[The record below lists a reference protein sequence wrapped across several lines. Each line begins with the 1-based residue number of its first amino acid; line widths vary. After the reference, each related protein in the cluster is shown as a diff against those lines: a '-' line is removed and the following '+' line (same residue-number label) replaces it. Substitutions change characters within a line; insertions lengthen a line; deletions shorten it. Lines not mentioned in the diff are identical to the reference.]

1 MVARHIRQLQATAKI
16 ETVHTGG
23 NVAWMGNGST
33 IFTTCSNVVKA
44 VDISGCL
51 SSETIGDPEEEL
63 RITSIGLSTDST
75 RLYVAYNNQTIKEVV
90 IEEGEKTSYKTGK
103 IWKSMHEAPILIMQ
117 HCSTTPYLATGS
129 ADNTVKVWDMAH
141 QQCSHFFRGD
151 SVVSAICFVGFEF
164 LLVGYISG
172 TVRFLPT
179 FKNDRQSS
187 EFIRTNPPCFSQI
200 TSILQ
205 IPNSKSALIVS
216 RDNTASIFK
225 TSSMKTFKTIPLFEA
240 VESAAFAKNGNLI
253 TVGEEGTIKEW
264 KIEGAKLIRSKKI
277 SEVGL
282 SSITFNAAREEYL
295 ITSEDHNLFILNA
308 ATFGTER
315 EIVGMHHEVYSCCF
329 AGPSDSHLVVASNT
343 PSLLLYD
350 TATLDCKLAQ
360 GHSESILTVAKA
372 NFDPCLVASGSKD
385 NTVIV
390 WRLMERDKWCLEPI
404 AKASGH
410 TASVN
415 SLRLSHSA
423 ANSHLLSLS
432 SDCTIKLWSLKL
444 LPTKEQ
450 IEKNKFKDLI
460 SLTASSTLVAHGK
473 DANCLDLA
481 ISDKAAISGGMDKL
495 VKLWRVDASSG
506 HLLIGGTLSGHR
518 RGIVDV
524 AFSAHNQKAASASVD
539 LTVKVWDTLEQTCLF
554 TLTGHTCAVF
564 QVLFVATGKQ
574 VMSADSSGILR
585 LWSLE
590 NGECEMSLEAHE
602 DKIWSV
608 APNSVRN
615 EFATAGGDGKMVIWK
630 DVTEEKIEEENRK
643 RRKQVEQEQTLH
655 NLLEQNRFQDALD
668 YALELAR
675 PACAYKVIDKLIENA
690 ELQKALSKLERN
702 KLQMLLDFATQWN
715 TNSKSSQASQEVLF
729 NILLFMPPDEILKL
743 PNARSFVEAF
753 IPYTKRQELK

>member
-23 NVAWMGNGST
+23 NVTWMGNGST

-63 RITSIGLSTDST
+63 RITSICLSTDST

-90 IEEGEKTSYKTGK
+90 IGEGEKTSYKTGK

-172 TVRFLPT
+172 TVRVFDLT
-179 FKNDRQSS
+179 KTATEKMLAESKS
-187 EFIRTNPPCFSQI
+187 HTSQI
-200 TSILQ
+200 SSILQ

-225 TSSMKTFKTIPLFEA
+225 TSNMKTFKAIPLFEA

-264 KIEGAKLIRSKKI
+264 KVEGAKLIRSKKI

-308 ATFGTER
+308 ATFETER
-315 EIVGMHHEVYSCCF
+315 EVVGMHHEVYSCCF

-432 SDCTIKLWSLKL
+432 SDCTIKLWPLKL

-564 QVLFVATGKQ
+564 Q
-574 VMSADSSGILR
+574 
-585 LWSLE
+585 
-590 NGECEMSLEAHE
+590 
-602 DKIWSV
+602 IWSV
-608 APNSVRN
+608 APNSARN

-630 DVTEEKIEEENRK
+630 DVTEEKIEEENKK

-729 NILLFMPPDEILKL
+729 NILLFMPPEEILKL

-753 IPYTKRQELK
+753 IPYTKRHLERLNRARKETLLLEFVRKNMNIL